1 MTSKNLFF
9 KLMLENMK
17 RRIWTLALGFLVFFF
32 TLPVAEASCSPTRD
46 IIPMRIMR
54 TIGV

>member
-32 TLPVAEASCSPTRD
+32 TLPVAEAFVFSDKRYYTYEKL
-46 IIPMRIMR
+46 
-54 TIGV
+54 